1 MIEPGALVVRH
12 RVGTPPPTAEQPTC
26 AELRDFQRQHGLAQ
40 QPPSR
45 EEDAMQ
51 EKAEYEATLA
61 AAWKL
66 VQALA
71 LDAAGIVEAD
81 LDDQDDQGAGRN
93 ERTRS

>member
-1 MIEPGALVVRH
+1 
-12 RVGTPPPTAEQPTC
+12 
-26 AELRDFQRQHGLAQ
+26 
-40 QPPSR
+40 
-45 EEDAMQ
+45 MQ